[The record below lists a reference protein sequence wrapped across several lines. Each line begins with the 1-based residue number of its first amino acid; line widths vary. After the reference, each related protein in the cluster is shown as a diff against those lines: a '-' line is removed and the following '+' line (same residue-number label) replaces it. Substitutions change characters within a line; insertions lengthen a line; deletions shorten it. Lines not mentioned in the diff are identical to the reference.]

1 VAGGSANALTLTPTP
16 IITAYANGQ
25 DFWFVTGASPNTGS
39 ATVNV
44 SSVGAVTIKKNGAD
58 LVAGDLAASTVYCIK
73 RYNSLFHLFS
83 PVPSLAG
90 YALLAG
96 AAFTGDVS
104 VAGNFT
110 ASSTDAGAGAAPLMK
125 LDRNSASPAASDVL
139 GQIQFLGRNSSAASK
154 QYGSIAAQILDPV
167 AGSEDSQILIQP
179 MVAGSIADSMRVGPG
194 VQIGAPT
201 GGDQGAG
208 TLNIDTTLYKDG
220 VQFGNNTIQETLD
233 VVTGE
238 TGLATNTI
246 PGDNTT
252 PLSTEGAQLF
262 SRSFTPKLSTSKI
275 KFSGVVS
282 IAANGASVGTVI
294 ALFSGT
300 TCIYVMP
307 ADNVSSANDQI
318 VYDWEETA
326 GSTSARTYS
335 LRYGS
340 ASGTTNINGDGGS
353 GGNYGGKVTST
364 FHIRECFP

>member
-1 VAGGSANALTLTPTP
+1 
-16 IITAYANGQ
+16 
-25 DFWFVTGASPNTGS
+25 
-39 ATVNV
+39 
-44 SSVGAVTIKKNGAD
+44 
-58 LVAGDLAASTVYCIK
+58 
-73 RYNSLFHLFS
+73 
-83 PVPSLAG
+83 
-90 YALLAG
+90 
-96 AAFTGDVS
+96 
-104 VAGNFT
+104 
-110 ASSTDAGAGAAPLMK
+110 MK

-275 KFSGVVS
+275 KISGVVS